1 MEKESS
7 VIPPLFVFLAAGHA
21 FRCAAIESLPDCCV
35 PAVRN
40 LVMSK
45 SEKVSAL
52 LLLMY
57 QILRLVIQY
66 GGVTGVVL
74 ETGSEVRV

>member
-1 MEKESS
+1 
-7 VIPPLFVFLAAGHA
+7 
-21 FRCAAIESLPDCCV
+21 
-35 PAVRN
+35 
-40 LVMSK
+40 MSK

-57 QILRLVIQY
+57 QILRLVFVLLSQY